1 MLTRLAPT
9 PSGLLHMG
17 NACNFL
23 VTWAYSRARGG
34 RVLLR
39 IDDADPNMVHPEG
52 IADIHDTLSW
62 LMIDIDG
69 QLPSQQSRYGR
80 YWSAIEELTAEAHI
94 YACECTR
101 SQIRAASPGGH
112 YPGTCRDRGL
122 AVEAPEVSLR
132 CRVDDEFG
140 DPVVWGKNRVPAYH
154 VASLCDDVDAG
165 VTHVIRGD
173 DLTAASAVQLQIARR
188 APSLASFCAMSIIHH
203 PLLLGQN
210 GQKLS
215 KSVHS
220 TTLRSLRAAGLSRS
234 AVVEAAMALADPQTG
249 QYLAERISTR
259 T

>member
-1 MLTRLAPT
+1 
-9 PSGLLHMG
+9 MG

-39 IDDADPNMVHPEG
+39 VDDADPNMVHPEG
-52 IADIHDTLSW
+52 IADIYDTITW
-62 LMIDIDG
+62 LGIDIDR

-80 YWSAIEELTAEAHI
+80 YWSAIDELTVAAHV
-94 YACECTR
+94 YACDCTR
-101 SQIRAASPGGH
+101 SQIRAASPDGR
-112 YPGTCRDRGL
+112 YSGTCRDRGL
-122 AVEAPEVSLR
+122 AVDAPGVSLR
-132 CRVDDEFG
+132 CRVDDGYG
-140 DPVVWGKNRVPAYH
+140 DPVVGGKNRIPAYH
-154 VASLCDDVDAG
+154 IASICDDVDAG

-173 DLTAASAVQLQIARR
+173 DLAEASAVQMQIARR
-188 APSLASFCAMSIIHH
+188 APSLASFCATSIIHH

-215 KSVHS
+215 KSVQS
-220 TTLRSLRAAGLSRS
+220 TTLRSLRSEGLSRA
-234 AVVEAAMALADPQTG
+234 AVVEAAITLADPQTG